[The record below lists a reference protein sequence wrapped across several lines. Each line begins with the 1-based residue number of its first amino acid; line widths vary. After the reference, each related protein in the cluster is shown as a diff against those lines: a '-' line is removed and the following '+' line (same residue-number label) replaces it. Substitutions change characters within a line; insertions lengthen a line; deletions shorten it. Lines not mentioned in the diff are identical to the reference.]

1 MSCRCLLLFVAL
13 FHLSSAAAA
22 TAVAD
27 FQHDVSQMV
36 QLRSTAYQFAR
47 DNGIIRDKSP
57 RLTRQQGNQ
66 VREMGLE
73 YLRLRATLLP
83 RAEAVA
89 ELFEGGPHVVLSTA
103 HATGEDMQEAL
114 LTEGRDKALQRRWL
128 NPTDAAGRQLLMK
141 IQTGL
146 AAALVLMDSYQ
157 IAVEPYAN
165 NPSLAYVL
173 TYDVDSKQSLARLQA
188 NYHSTDFRSRL
199 RYATR
204 FVDQY
209 MEWKRDNNQPANE
222 DEDYLY
228 ALTQS
233 TVWYV
238 TLRGKG
244 DGGLADAMHYLAQR
258 FDARQKNVRARLSHG
273 LSLGFG
279 NMVGLVQ
286 TRRGKLYHLPDA
298 EKQALARE
306 IKPLDILLEKTPF
319 RLTDKMIPGHYGHVA
334 VWLGSEEELRAL
346 GAWERIAPR
355 YQAQIRAGGRIV
367 EALRSGVTISR
378 LDHFLNID
386 DLLVLRDTR
395 PLDDGYR
402 RAAILTALE
411 QVGKEYDFN
420 FDVMTHKRIVCSEL
434 AYVVFPDV
442 QWPLQKTLGR
452 YTLSPDNVAQLAVSR
467 PAIFE
472 PTVLYNDGI
481 RVQQGRLQR
490 LGTLL
495 GEAMIMT
502 SSTQEAP
509 AGPASGAV
517 HLARQ

>member
-1 MSCRCLLLFVAL
+1 MPCRCLLLLVAL
-13 FHLSSAAAA
+13 LHLSPALAETSLI
-22 TAVAD
+22 D
-27 FQHDVSQMV
+27 FQRDISQMIE
-36 QLRSTAYQFAR
+36 LRSKAYQFAK
-47 DNGIIRDKSP
+47 DSSIISHKNP

-73 YLRLRATLLP
+73 YLRLRSSLLP

-89 ELFEGGPHVVLSTA
+89 ELFQGGPHVVISTE
-103 HATGEDMQEAL
+103 HRTGEAMQSAL
-114 LTEGRDKALQRRWL
+114 LTDGREKSLQRRWL
-128 NPTDAAGRQLLMK
+128 NPTDTEGRQLLLK

-173 TYDVDSKQSLARLQA
+173 TYDVDSQQSLSRLQA
-188 NYHSTDFRSRL
+188 NYHSPDFRSRL

-209 MEWKRDNNQPANE
+209 MEWKRDNRQPAND

-228 ALTQS
+228 GLTQS

-258 FDARQKNVRARLSHG
+258 FEVRQKNVRNRLSHG

-279 NMVGLVQ
+279 NMVGLVE
-286 TRRGKLYHLPDA
+286 TRRGKLHHLPDA

-306 IKPLDILLEKTPF
+306 FRPLDILLEKTPF

-346 GAWERIAPR
+346 GAWERIAPK

-367 EALRSGVTISR
+367 EALRGGVTIST

-395 PLDDGYR
+395 ALDDGYR
-402 RAAILTALE
+402 RAAIHTALE

-420 FDVMTHKRIVCSEL
+420 FDVMTHQRIVCSEL

-467 PAIFE
+467 PAVFE
-472 PTVLYNDGI
+472 PTVLYNNGA
-481 RVQQGRLQR
+481 RLQHGLVER
-490 LGTLL
+490 LATLL
-495 GEAMIMT
+495 GEGRIMN
-502 SSTQEAP
+502 SA
-509 AGPASGAV
+509 ASMPSGDAR
-517 HLARQ
+517 LARK